1 MTIVILFVKIKF
13 FIHKLKEK
21 IGTSTLLNIIRY
33 NNSYFIY
40 FRVGFS
46 QNLFK
51 ENTSGTLKKLFKK
64 TRIRNDEHTRNNWS
78 IYGKLSACTTTKLK
92 FNT

>member
-46 QNLFK
+46 QKNF
-51 ENTSGTLKKLFKK
+51 
-64 TRIRNDEHTRNNWS
+64 
-78 IYGKLSACTTTKLK
+78 
-92 FNT
+92 